1 MMISLSPVSKVE
13 VCLKQYF
20 LLVRIRSIQLP
31 LPLKHV
37 FDLIKLYK
45 LKEFI
50 NDANLGFLGSV
61 LKSPRITWLL

>member
-1 MMISLSPVSKVE
+1 MINNPVSKVE

-45 LKEFI
+45 LKECI
-50 NDANLGFLGSV
+50 NDANLGFLGSM
-61 LKSPRITWLL
+61 LKSPRII